1 MLGVH
6 ISKKTAKPV
15 TRVVF
20 KDSRLRLAGGYMSA
34 AGTGRVTEDW
44 EPLRRGG
51 VGCIPELWPLGV
63 VVK

>member
-20 KDSRLRLAGGYMSA
+20 KDARLRLAGGYMSA
-34 AGTGRVTEDW
+34 AGTGQSN
-44 EPLRRGG
+44 RG
-51 VGCIPELWPLGV
+51 LGATAQRGSGLHP
-63 VVK
+63 